1 MAKRIMSALLNGS
14 NGTHEGEGEAE
25 AALLEMEPPVPA
37 AKKKETKR
45 KVGSWSQD
53 EARKEKDAQHLA
65 NLITKSSDEVRQIV
79 ASKIDVGVL
88 ELTIEGDAELIC
100 HAWSE
105 KAKKQILD
113 KQMKVAGPGGREAK
127 DPEVEYKG
135 SMYLDEAGKP
145 GFPAIGLKK
154 ACVAVCTSMDDI
166 PKTLMRQALHVR
178 GNILPVKGTT
188 YNRQDMV
195 RIAGNTADIRFRAA
209 FRPGW
214 RITFQCVYNRRVLSL
229 DQVIN
234 IINMAGSFV
243 GIGEWRPERDGIS
256 GTFAVVDGRA
266 VEGKSFRLR

>member
-1 MAKRIMSALLNGS
+1 MATSISKKDIALAT
-14 NGTHEGEGEAE
+14 NGTNGDHAGT
-25 AALLEMEPPVPA
+25 ALLEMEPPVT
-37 AKKKETKR
+37 AKQKTAVKR

-113 KQMKVAGPGGREAK
+113 KQMKVATAGGREAK
-127 DPEVEYKG
+127 DPEVEYQG
-135 SMYLDEAGKP
+135 SMYLDEHGKP

-154 ACVAVCTSMDDI
+154 ATISVCTSMDDI
-166 PKTLMRQALHVR
+166 PKTLMRQAIHVR
-178 GNILPVKGTT
+178 GDILPVKGEL

-195 RIAGNTADIRFRAA
+195 RIAGNTADIRFRAT
-209 FRPGW
+209 FKPGW
-214 RITFQCVYNRRVLSL
+214 RITFQTVYNRRVMSL
-229 DQVIN
+229 EQVIN
-234 IINMAGSFV
+234 VFNMAGSFV
-243 GIGEWRPERDGIS
+243 GIGEWRPERDGVK
-256 GTFAVVDGRA
+256 GTFTVIDGLA
-266 VEGKSFRLR
+266 VEGKSFKLR